1 MRIAKSKVPS
11 KKPKKLKS
19 KGVRLRPKKKEIVID
34 REAGLIFPNEKALYA
49 HFQPFID
56 RLEAEYQAA
65 KKTDDVKEE
74 DVADVS
80 AVLDLTLDEPAEI
93 WHDDRTFSEFPI
105 FHFIRPVEDVDA
117 YHVAITYVS
126 SEDEPTFIFLHF
138 LTRDLELVSRY
149 RRGDL
154 VYDRAFEE
162 LGFAAIDGDGL
173 TEGDPYAMGLFLSM
187 LKVRGEKDVAY
198 DKFREL
204 GEALREDTIE
214 NPDEIWR
221 NADLRGN
228 NLVTFIKEVED
239 HAIPNLSYVVIT
251 QEDEGAGVHSLLFS
265 FPTNDENLVD
275 RYRHG
280 ENLQA
285 EEVQQES
292 SH

>member
-1 MRIAKSKVPS
+1 MPS

-34 REAGLIFPNEKALYA
+34 REAGLVFPHEKALYA
-49 HFQPFID
+49 YFQPFID
-56 RLEAEYQAA
+56 RLEAEQQAG
-65 KKTDDVKEE
+65 KKADDVQDEE
-74 DVADVS
+74 VKNISD
-80 AVLDLTLDEPAEI
+80 VLDLTLDEPAEI
-93 WHDDRTFSEFPI
+93 WHDDRTFTEFPI
-105 FHFIRPVEDVDA
+105 FHFIRPIEEIDA

-162 LGFAAIDGDGL
+162 LGFAALDGDGL

-187 LKVRGEKDVAY
+187 LKVRGEKDVPY
-198 DKFREL
+198 DKFREI
-204 GEALREDTIE
+204 GEAQREDTIE

-228 NLVTFIKEVED
+228 NLVTFIKEVPD
-239 HAIPNLSYVVIT
+239 HEIKNLTYVVIT

-285 EEVQQES
+285 DEVMQES